1 MIRPFTLAVLL
12 TSVALP
18 VAAQD
23 RALVIGN
30 ENYSDGA
37 DITEAEAALGA
48 VDPLQAAG
56 FSVTSGQ
63 DMQAP
68 EMRGLLSGLMQDAPE
83 EGRLVIVLSGHF
95 AQAANDTWFLG
106 VESSMPDLATV
117 DGVGVS
123 VSTVLEVAAQSAGG
137 AVVVLGTEPRRLP
150 LGPGLDPGIGA
161 VTVPQG
167 VTLVRGDAARVADF
181 AARALAL
188 RGQSVAAMLDANP
201 DLTADGFL
209 SGLVPFRPASE
220 TAAAAD
226 PLPGPDAEA
235 VFWESTQAQG
245 TLTAY
250 EAYVKRYPKG
260 RYLTEARAEVARI
273 KAEPQREAR
282 AGEEALG
289 LNRDDR
295 RAIQRGLTLVG
306 FDTKGIDGVFGAGSR
321 TAIAGWQRKNGYEA
335 SGFLTREQIVKLT
348 EQADARSAALEAE
361 AAEKQRAT
369 EAEDRAYWQDTGA
382 AGDEPGLRAYVERF
396 PDGLYADV
404 AADRLRA
411 IENARMGEAE
421 AADRAAWDLA
431 SAEQTEASY
440 QDYLRNFPQG
450 AFAAEAQ
457 ARIDALGAEAAQGD
471 QLAQWEAGEAALG
484 LGAGGRRAI
493 EGRLDALGLKPGEVD
508 GRFDDRSRRAIR
520 RFQESRGMQPT
531 GYLDQTTTVA
541 LLAGAVLRLGD

>member
-1 MIRPFTLAVLL
+1 MFRTTLTALL
-12 TSVALP
+12 LMT
-18 VAAQD
+18 AAPLAAED
-23 RALVIGN
+23 RAVIVGN

-37 DITEAEAALGA
+37 DITEADAALGA
-48 VDPLQAAG
+48 VGTLGAAG
-56 FSVTSGQ
+56 FTVTSGQ

-68 EMRGLLSGLMQDAPE
+68 EVRGLLSPLMQAAPE

-106 VESSMPDLATV
+106 VEASMPDLATV

-123 VSTVLEVAAQSAGG
+123 LSTVLEIAAQSSGG
-137 AVVVLGTEPRRLP
+137 AVVLLGTEPRRLP
-150 LGPGLDPGIGA
+150 LGPGLDAGIGA
-161 VTVPQG
+161 VAVPQG

-181 AARALAL
+181 AARVLPA
-188 RGQSVAAMLDANP
+188 RGQSLAAMLDANP
-201 DLTADGFL
+201 DLTADGFV
-209 SGLVPFRPASE
+209 SALVPFRPVDGV
-220 TAAAAD
+220 AAAPD
-226 PLPGPDAEA
+226 PISGPDAEA
-235 VFWESTQAQG
+235 VFWESTTVQG
-245 TLTAY
+245 TQGAY
-250 EAYVKRYPKG
+250 EAYMKRYPKG
-260 RYLTEARAEVARI
+260 RYLAEARAEVARI

-282 AGEEALG
+282 AAEEALG
-289 LNRDDR
+289 LSRDDR

-306 FDTKGIDGVFGAGSR
+306 FDTKGIDGLFGAGSR
-321 TAIAGWQRKNGYEA
+321 TAIAGWQKKNGYGA
-335 SGFLTREQIVKLT
+335 TGYLTREQIVTLT

-361 AAEKQRAT
+361 ALDRQRAT

-382 AGDEPGLRAYVERF
+382 AGDEAGLRAYVKRY

-404 AADRLRA
+404 AGERLRA
-411 IENARMGEAE
+411 IEDGRRGEAE

-431 SAEQTEASY
+431 SREQTEASY
-440 QDYLRNFPQG
+440 RDYLDSYPDG

-471 QLAQWEAGEAALG
+471 QIAAWQAGEAALG

-493 EGRLDALGLKPGEVD
+493 EARLDALGLKPGVVD
-508 GRFDDRSRRAIR
+508 GNFDARSRRAIR

-541 LLAGAVLRLGD
+541 LLAGAVLKLGN

>member
-1 MIRPFTLAVLL
+1 
-12 TSVALP
+12 
-18 VAAQD
+18 
-23 RALVIGN
+23 
-30 ENYSDGA
+30 
-37 DITEAEAALGA
+37 
-48 VDPLQAAG
+48 
-56 FSVTSGQ
+56 
-63 DMQAP
+63 
-68 EMRGLLSGLMQDAPE
+68 
-83 EGRLVIVLSGHF
+83 
-95 AQAANDTWFLG
+95 
-106 VESSMPDLATV
+106 
-117 DGVGVS
+117 
-123 VSTVLEVAAQSAGG
+123 
-137 AVVVLGTEPRRLP
+137 
-150 LGPGLDPGIGA
+150 
-161 VTVPQG
+161 
-167 VTLVRGDAARVADF
+167 
-181 AARALAL
+181 
-188 RGQSVAAMLDANP
+188 
-201 DLTADGFL
+201 
-209 SGLVPFRPASE
+209 
-220 TAAAAD
+220 
-226 PLPGPDAEA
+226 
-235 VFWESTQAQG
+235 
-245 TLTAY
+245 
-250 EAYVKRYPKG
+250 VKRYPKG

-431 SAEQTEASY
+431 SSEQTEASY

>member
-68 EMRGLLSGLMQDAPE
+68 EMRGLLSGLMQGAPE

-431 SAEQTEASY
+431 SSEQTEASY

>member
-431 SAEQTEASY
+431 SSEQTEASY